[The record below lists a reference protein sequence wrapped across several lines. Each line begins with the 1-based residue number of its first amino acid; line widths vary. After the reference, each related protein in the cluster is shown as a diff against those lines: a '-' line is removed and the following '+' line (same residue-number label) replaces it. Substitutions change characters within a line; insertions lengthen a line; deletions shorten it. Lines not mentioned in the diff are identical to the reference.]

1 MDPLYY
7 TAPLIFVGA
16 IADTIYRDPEAVLAS
31 QAMFAVLAAIG
42 HVIVLR
48 CRRNGRAA

>member
-16 IADTIYRDPEAVLAS
+16 ITDTIYRDPEVVLAS
-31 QAMFAVLAAIG
+31 QAMFAVLVAIG
-42 HVIVLR
+42 HAVVLR
-48 CRRNGRAA
+48 LRKGRAA

>member
-16 IADTIYRDPEAVLAS
+16 IIDTIYRDPEAVLAS
-31 QAMFAVLAAIG
+31 QAVFAVLAAIG
-42 HVIVLR
+42 HAIVLR
-48 CRRNGRAA
+48 LRNGRAA

>member
-7 TAPLIFVGA
+7 TAPLISVGA
-16 IADTIYRDPEAVLAS
+16 ITDTICRDPEAVLAT

-42 HVIVLR
+42 HAVVLR
-48 CRRNGRAA
+48 LRKGRAA

>member
-16 IADTIYRDPEAVLAS
+16 IAETIYRDPEAVLAS
-31 QAMFAVLAAIG
+31 QAVFAVVAGASEAD
-42 HVIVLR
+42 VL
-48 CRRNGRAA
+48 